1 MRMHAANLHAA
12 NPPAAGEALYL
23 YGVVRDAEPM
33 RLDMPAMD
41 ATRPLLALRHAGL
54 TAIVSAVPLAEFRGP
69 RGEQNLADLGWLG
82 PRALAHEAV
91 IERLM
96 TQCSVFPL
104 PLGTL
109 FSSTQ
114 ALWEALDAQRQQIE
128 AALERL
134 RGCREWA
141 VQGQLDREA
150 ALDARLDE
158 AIASGRYVP
167 ATSLGRQHLERQRLR
182 RELAQDLDAW
192 LWTRTAPLAETL
204 RRQCA
209 GFCERRLLA
218 DQGWV
223 FNWAVLVRQQETA
236 RLHQILDEM
245 RGIYAPCG
253 LRLLCKG
260 PLAPYSFRGE
270 AC

>member
-12 NPPAAGEALYL
+12 NLPAAGDALYL

-91 IERLM
+91 IEHLM

-114 ALWEALDAQRQQIE
+114 ALWAALDAQRRRTL
-128 AALERL
+128 AHFT
-134 RGCREWA
+134 WS
-141 VQGQLDREA
+141 GQMRDVGNIIHAPPKNCQANFLFA
-150 ALDARLDE
+150 
-158 AIASGRYVP
+158 P
-167 ATSLGRQHLERQRLR
+167 APPPAKPR
-182 RELAQDLDAW
+182 RCW
-192 LWTRTAPLAETL
+192 R
-204 RRQCA
+204 CA
-209 GFCERRLLA
+209 MP
-218 DQGWV
+218 V
-223 FNWAVLVRQQETA
+223 
-236 RLHQILDEM
+236 
-245 RGIYAPCG
+245 
-253 LRLLCKG
+253 
-260 PLAPYSFRGE
+260 
-270 AC
+270 